1 MRLLRILTV
10 VLFAAC
16 LGFYIWATARYN
28 AGQNHEKPELTCPEN
43 TLELSVQDEEAALL
57 QGISARDKQ
66 DGDLTDHILIASKSQ
81 FLEPGTFTVDYVV
94 FDAHQNFDQATR
106 RVRYTDYVPP
116 YFTLSQPLVFMQGSN
131 IRYLNYVGAK
141 DALDGDISDKIKVKA
156 SSVSNYTVG
165 IYPVLL
171 EVSNSFGDTIQVEL
185 SVVVTNGRSNGPTIA
200 LKEYL
205 TYVKVG
211 ESFDPYALIE
221 SVNTLK
227 GEPVSKDLVQVLGSV
242 DTQTP
247 GSYQLIYK
255 CDHASGEGITYLT
268 VVVAQEVG
276 R

>member
-1 MRLLRILTV
+1 MRLLRILAV

-16 LGFYIWATARYN
+16 LGFNIWATTRYN
-28 AGQNHEKPELTCPEN
+28 AGQNKEKPVLTCPEN
-43 TLELSVQDEEAALL
+43 TLELSVRDGEAALMQEL
-57 QGISARDKQ
+57 TAQDEQ

-81 FLEPGTFTVDYVV
+81 FLEPGTFTVNYVV
-94 FDAHQNFDQATR
+94 FDSHQNFDEAAR

-116 YFTLSQPLVFMQGSN
+116 RFTLSQPLVFMQGSN

-141 DALDGDISDKIKVKA
+141 DVLDGDISDKIKVRA
-156 SSVSNYTVG
+156 SSVSNYTAGV
-165 IYPVLL
+165 YPVLL

-185 SVVVTNGRSNGPTIA
+185 SVVVTDGRSNGPTIA

-205 TYVKVG
+205 TYVKAG

-221 SVNTLK
+221 SVSTVR
-227 GEPVSKDLVQVLGSV
+227 GEPVSKDLVQILGSV

-255 CDHASGEGITYLT
+255 CNHASGEGITYLT

-276 R
+276 